1 MMKLIEARN
10 QFRTSLKGLHTVAEC
25 DYYFKMILSSL
36 LDIDPISIA
45 LEPNLNLQSSQQSK
59 LKSVLEDLL
68 TEKPLQYILGEVP
81 FRKLNLKVNPSVLIP
96 RPETEELVG
105 WILEDYTKLNHKV
118 ELIDLGTGSGCI
130 ALSLKKEQPFFS
142 VYALDIDQSI
152 LDLVQ
157 RNAKENKLEIKG
169 IKGDINNLYKFKLKV
184 EVIVSNPPYI
194 SPKEKEEIKN
204 NVLNFEPHQALFVPQ
219 DNPLLY
225 YQKILEYAE
234 ENLQSK
240 GRIYFEI
247 NPLFEN
253 EMEALIFSFDS
264 YTITK
269 RLDIFGKIR
278 MLRLEKK

>member
-1 MMKLIEARN
+1 MKLIEARN

-130 ALSLKKEQPFFS
+130 ALSLKKEQSFFS
-142 VYALDIDQSI
+142 VYALDIDQPI

-157 RNAKENKLEIKG
+157 QNAEENKLEINC
-169 IKGDINNLYKFKLKV
+169 IKGDINDLQKLKLKV

-194 SPKEKEEIKN
+194 TPKEKEEIKN

-234 ENLQSK
+234 ESLQSK

-247 NPLFEN
+247 NPLFES

>member
-1 MMKLIEARN
+1 MRLIEARN
-10 QFRTSLKGLHTVAEC
+10 HFRTSLKELHTVQEC

-36 LDIDPISIA
+36 LDVDPISIA
-45 LEPNLNLQSSQQSK
+45 LEPNHLLDSSQQSK
-59 LKSVLEDLL
+59 LKSVLEDML

-105 WILEDYTKLNHKV
+105 WILEDYAKLNQKID
-118 ELIDLGTGSGCI
+118 LIDLGTGSGCI
-130 ALSLKKEQPFFS
+130 ALSLKKEQPFFN
-142 VYALDIDQSI
+142 VHALDIDQPI
-152 LDLVQ
+152 LDVVEQ
-157 RNAKENKLEIKG
+157 NKEKNKLVINC
-169 IKGDINNLYKFKLKV
+169 IKGDINDLLKLKLKV

-194 SPKEKEEIKN
+194 TPKEKEKIKN

-219 DNPLLY
+219 DNPLMY
-225 YQKILEYAE
+225 YQKILEFAG
-234 ENLQSK
+234 ENLKSK
-240 GRIYFEI
+240 GRVYFEI
-247 NPLFEN
+247 NPLFEI

>member
-1 MMKLIEARN
+1 MRLIEARN
-10 QFRTSLKGLHTVAEC
+10 QFRTSLKELHTVQEC

-36 LDIDPISIA
+36 LDVDPISIA
-45 LEPNLNLQSSQQSK
+45 LEPNHLLDSSQQSK
-59 LKSVLEDLL
+59 LKSVLEDML

-105 WILEDYTKLNHKV
+105 WILEDYAKLNQKID
-118 ELIDLGTGSGCI
+118 LIDLGTGSGCI
-130 ALSLKKEQPFFS
+130 ALSLKKEQPYFN
-142 VYALDIDQSI
+142 VHALDIDQPI
-152 LDLVQ
+152 LDVVEQ
-157 RNAKENKLEIKG
+157 NKEKNKLEINC
-169 IKGDINNLYKFKLKV
+169 IKGDINDLFKLKLKV

-194 SPKEKEEIKN
+194 TPKEKEKIKN

-219 DNPLLY
+219 DNPLMY
-225 YQKILEYAE
+225 YQKILEFAG
-234 ENLQSK
+234 ENLKYK
-240 GRIYFEI
+240 GRVYFEI
-247 NPLFEN
+247 NPLFEI

>member
-1 MMKLIEARN
+1 MRLIEVRN
-10 QFRTSLKGLHTVAEC
+10 HFRTSLKELHTVQEC

-36 LDIDPISIA
+36 LDVDPISIA
-45 LEPNLNLQSSQQSK
+45 LEPNHLLDSSQQSK
-59 LKSVLEDLL
+59 LKSVLEDML

-105 WILEDYTKLNHKV
+105 WILEDYAKLNQKID
-118 ELIDLGTGSGCI
+118 LIDLGTGSGCI
-130 ALSLKKEQPFFS
+130 ALSLKKEQPYFN
-142 VYALDIDQSI
+142 VHALDIDQPI
-152 LDLVQ
+152 LDVVEQ
-157 RNAKENKLEIKG
+157 NKEKNKLEINC
-169 IKGDINNLYKFKLKV
+169 IKGDINDLLKLKLKV

-194 SPKEKEEIKN
+194 TPKEKEKIKN

-219 DNPLLY
+219 DNPLMY
-225 YQKILEYAE
+225 YQKILEFAG
-234 ENLQSK
+234 ENLKSK
-240 GRIYFEI
+240 GRVYFEI
-247 NPLFEN
+247 NPLFEI

>member
-1 MMKLIEARN
+1 MKLIEARN

-81 FRKLNLKVNPSVLIP
+81 FRKLNLKVNSSVLIP

-130 ALSLKKEQPFFS
+130 ALSLKKEQSFFS
-142 VYALDIDQSI
+142 VYALDIDQPI

-157 RNAKENKLEIKG
+157 QNAEENKLEINC
-169 IKGDINNLYKFKLKV
+169 IKGDINDLHKLKLKV

-194 SPKEKEEIKN
+194 TPKEKEEIKN
-204 NVLNFEPHQALFVPQ
+204 NVLNFEPYQALFVPQ

-234 ENLQSK
+234 ESLQSK

-247 NPLFEN
+247 NPLFES